1 MKVDRMPDLKS
12 KLEKELRYYRAANE
26 RLMREVKNL
35 NETVISNESLKKR
48 IESDREDSNIIID
61 LLRRLFDEKK

>member
-1 MKVDRMPDLKS
+1 MPDLKS

-35 NETVISNESLKKR
+35 NETVLSNESLKKR

>member
-35 NETVISNESLKKR
+35 NETVLSNESLKKR

>member
-1 MKVDRMPDLKS
+1 MKVDQMPDLKS

-48 IESDREDSNIIID
+48 IEADREDSNIIID